1 MNGKLILT
9 IAVLMMYSLA
19 SVAGIVIVGDEEKN
33 PVLENTPAVEQE
45 AEDKTQ
51 EDTDKTKENE
61 DEEVSD
67 EETEEDDEN
76 KKVDL
81 SSWELLLANVDNPL
95 PAGFEVK
102 TAQVQ
107 NSFKMDE
114 RIADTVKKM
123 IADAKADGVDLMICS
138 AYRSVERQQQ
148 LFDEQVAQYVAQG
161 KSKADAEALTA
172 TMIAIPGTSEH
183 HTGLAADIVTPTHQ
197 TLDSQFAD
205 TAAGKWLQENA
216 VDYGFI
222 LRYPEGKEDITK
234 IIYESWHYRYVGV
247 EHAKIIKEKGLCL
260 EEYIE
265 QLKEGE

>member
-1 MNGKLILT
+1 MTL
-9 IAVLMMYSLA
+9 AVLLMYSLA
-19 SVAGIVIVGDEEKN
+19 SVAGLVIVGDEEKN

-45 AEDKTQ
+45 AEEENKEQNDEENQDEENQ
-51 EDTDKTKENE
+51 EDENSQE
-61 DEEVSD
+61 D
-67 EETEEDDEN
+67 EETE
-76 KKVDL
+76 KVDVTE
-81 SSWELLLANVDNPL
+81 SWELLLANVDNPL
-95 PAGFEVK
+95 PQGFEVK
-102 TAQVQ
+102 TAVVQ

-123 IADAKADGVDLMICS
+123 IDDAKADGVDLMICS
-138 AYRSVERQQQ
+138 AYRSVDRQQQ

-197 TLDSQFAD
+197 TLDPQFAD

-216 VDYGFI
+216 VNYGFI

-265 QLKEGE
+265 ELKGE